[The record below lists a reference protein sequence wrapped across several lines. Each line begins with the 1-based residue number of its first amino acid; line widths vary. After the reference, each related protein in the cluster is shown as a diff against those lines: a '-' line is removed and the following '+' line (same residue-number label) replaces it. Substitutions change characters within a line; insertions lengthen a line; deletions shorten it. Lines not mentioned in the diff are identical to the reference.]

1 MAFYTIINQDFEKK
15 KQTLDRLMPHV
26 LHDKVL
32 KGFDKGLMCGMI
44 LIDFQKAFD
53 MTEHNILLNRMR
65 AINFS
70 NHTTD

>member
-1 MAFYTIINQDFEKK
+1 
-15 KQTLDRLMPHV
+15 MPHV